1 MADERQNPF
10 AQAASTLGN
19 VGPLTQ
25 IGDAIWGAPLP
36 RRQAQAELL
45 ERQGI
50 RDEAK
55 AAAAGE
61 REALSEI
68 VKLVEQ
74 VRTSNPGAPAH
85 ILKGQIFASPT
96 FGKQA
101 MRIPADKM
109 ATFVGDIIGML
120 DAPERPKPM
129 VLSEGQAA
137 FDPKSG
143 QRLFDNPKAPEADP
157 RTKAEVGEVAK
168 RAVAQLDKVVES
180 GQQARMDELA
190 LSELERLGD
199 KIGTGGAAAIRG
211 YFSRIG
217 VDLGDAS
224 DLNAFESLV
233 DRLTPAQRQ
242 GLPGAASDRD
252 VVMFKS
258 SLPSLI
264 RQPGG
269 NRIIIGTLKAMNAD
283 RIKRSEIAESVFT
296 GDRTVPEAL
305 RAMRDLPN
313 PLRRFQDSDIG
324 KQLLK
329 GTSGNQPDPTQQP
342 KTRLRFNPQTN
353 QLEPVQ

>member
-1 MADERQNPF
+1 MDDSKNPF

-45 ERQGI
+45 ERQGV

-68 VKLVEQ
+68 VGLVDE
-74 VRTSNPGAPAH
+74 VRRSNPGAPSH
-85 ILKGQIFASPT
+85 ILSKQILGSERFT
-96 FGKQA
+96 RNA

-109 ATFVGDIIGML
+109 TKFVGDVLGMIA
-120 DAPERPKPM
+120 APESPLPVNVPEGSALVDPRTGVPLFKNEKP
-129 VLSEGQAA
+129 VED
-137 FDPKSG
+137 F
-143 QRLFDNPKAPEADP
+143 

-168 RAVAQLDKVVES
+168 RAVGQLDKVVES

-252 VVMFKS
+252 VQMFRS

-264 RQPGG
+264 RQPEG

-283 RIKRSEIAESVFT
+283 RIKRAEIAESVFT

-305 RAMRDLPN
+305 RAMRALPN
-313 PLRRFQDSDIG
+313 PLRRFQESDVG

-329 GTSGNQPDPTQQP
+329 GASGNLPDPTQSKRKVFDFDP
-342 KTRLRFNPQTN
+342 ATGAFTEGK
-353 QLEPVQ
+353 